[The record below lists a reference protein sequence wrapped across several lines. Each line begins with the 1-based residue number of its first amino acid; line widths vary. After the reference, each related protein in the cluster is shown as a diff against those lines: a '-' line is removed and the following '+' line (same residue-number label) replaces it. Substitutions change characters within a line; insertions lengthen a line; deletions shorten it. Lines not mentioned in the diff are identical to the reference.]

1 MRKVLL
7 SGAARTAIGDL
18 NGALSGVGAVQLGVA
33 ATAAALERSGISGD
47 KIEEAVFG
55 NVLQAGQGQ
64 NPARQ
69 AAMGAG
75 IPASVPAFTVNKVC
89 GSGLKALELGWQSIM
104 LGRADSVLA
113 GGMESMSQAPY
124 LLPALRAGARLGDA
138 KALDPILSDGLTD
151 AFGRYHMAIT
161 AENVASKYGIGRAEQ
176 DAFALASQQKYA
188 AAASKNLFADEIVAV
203 VVRQKKAETRVD
215 KDEHPRP
222 DTTLEKLARL
232 SPAFK
237 PDGTVTAGNAS
248 GINDGAAA
256 VVLAAEGSPA
266 AAALDGRRTV
276 RVRGFAAAGCDP
288 AEMGLG
294 PVYAVRK
301 LLRST
306 GLAAGDVDLWE
317 LNEAF
322 AAQSLAVLRDL
333 ALDPARV
340 NVNGGAI
347 ALGHPIGASGA
358 RIVVTLVHEMKRRQ
372 SAVGVAALCIGG
384 GMGLAVML
392 DNM

>member
-7 SGAARTAIGDL
+7 SGAARTPIGDL
-18 NGALSGVGAVQLGVA
+18 NGALAGVGAVQLGNLA
-33 ATAAALERSGISGD
+33 AAAALERSGIPKERID
-47 KIEEAVFG
+47 EAIFG

-69 AAMGAG
+69 VAMGAG
-75 IPASVPAFTVNKVC
+75 IPPSVPAFTVNKVC
-89 GSGLKALELGWQSIM
+89 GSGLKALELGWQSIL
-104 LGRADSVLA
+104 LGRADAVLA
-113 GGMESMSQAPY
+113 GGIESMSQAPY
-124 LLPALRAGARLGDA
+124 MLPGLRAGARLGDA

-151 AFGRYHMAIT
+151 VFGKYHMAIT
-161 AENVASKYGIGRAEQ
+161 AENLAGKYHIGRADQ
-176 DAFALASQQKYA
+176 DGFALASQQKYA
-188 AAASKNLFADEIVAV
+188 AAASKNLFADEIAAV
-203 VVRQKKAETRVD
+203 ILKQKKAEIRVD

-222 DTTLEKLARL
+222 DTTLEKLAKL

-256 VVLAAEGSPA
+256 LVLAAEGSPVA
-266 AAALDGRRTV
+266 AGIDGRRTV
-276 RVRGFAAAGCDP
+276 RIRDFAAAGCDP

-301 LLRST
+301 LLKAT
-306 GLAAGDVDLWE
+306 GLTTKDVDLWE

-322 AAQSLAVLRDL
+322 AAQSLAVLREL
-333 ALDPARV
+333 ALDQDRV

-372 SAVGVAALCIGG
+372 AGVGVAALCIGG

-392 DNM
+392 ENT

>member
-18 NGALSGVGAVQLGVA
+18 NGALSGVGAVQLGVVA
-33 ATAAALERSGISGD
+33 AEAALERSGISGD
-47 KIEEAVFG
+47 KVEEAVFG

-69 AAMGAG
+69 VAMGAG

-104 LGRADSVLA
+104 LGRADAVLA
-113 GGMESMSQAPY
+113 GGMESMSRAPY
-124 LLPALRAGARLGDA
+124 LLPAMRAGSRLGDA
-138 KALDPILSDGLTD
+138 KATDSIIGDGLTD
-151 AFGRYHMAIT
+151 VFGKYHMAIT
-161 AENVASKYGIGRAEQ
+161 AENVAAKYGITRGEQ
-176 DAFALASQQKYA
+176 DEFALESQRKYA
-188 AAASKNLFADEIVAV
+188 AAASKDLFAAEIAAV
-203 VVRQKKAETRVD
+203 VIKQKKAETRVD

-232 SPAFK
+232 LPAFK

-256 VVLAAEGSPA
+256 AVLAAEGSA
-266 AAALDGRRTV
+266 AAAGLDLGRTV

-301 LLRST
+301 LLRAT
-306 GLAAGDVDLWE
+306 GLSAGNVDLWE

-392 DNM
+392 ENM

>member
-18 NGALSGVGAVQLGVA
+18 NGALSGVGAVQLGVVA
-33 ATAAALERSGISGD
+33 ASTALERSGLSGD
-47 KIEEAVFG
+47 KVEEAVFG

-69 AAMGAG
+69 VAMGAG

-104 LGRADSVLA
+104 LGRADAVLA
-113 GGMESMSQAPY
+113 GGMESMSRAPY
-124 LLPALRAGARLGDA
+124 LLPAMRAGSRLGDA
-138 KALDPILSDGLTD
+138 KAPDSIIGDGLTD
-151 AFGRYHMAIT
+151 VFGKYHMAIT
-161 AENVASKYGIGRAEQ
+161 AENVAAKYGITRGEQ
-176 DAFALASQQKYA
+176 DEFALESQRKYA
-188 AAASKNLFADEIVAV
+188 AAASRDLFAAEIAAV
-203 VVRQKKAETRVD
+203 VIKQKKAEARVD

-232 SPAFK
+232 PPAFK

-256 VVLAAEGSPA
+256 AVLAAEGSA
-266 AAALDGRRTV
+266 AAAGLDLGRTV

-301 LLRST
+301 LLRAT
-306 GLAAGDVDLWE
+306 GLSAGNVDLWE

-392 DNM
+392 ENM

>member
-18 NGALSGVGAVQLGVA
+18 NGALSGVGAVRLGVA
-33 ATAAALERSGISGD
+33 AAAAALERAGIPGER
-47 KIEEAVFG
+47 IEEAVFG

-69 AAMGAG
+69 VAMGAG
-75 IPASVPAFTVNKVC
+75 IAASVPAFTVNKVC
-89 GSGLKALELGWQSIM
+89 GSGLKALELGWQSIA
-104 LGRADSVLA
+104 LGRADAILA
-113 GGMESMSQAPY
+113 GGMESMSRAPY
-124 LLPALRAGARLGDA
+124 LLPAMRAGARLGDA
-138 KALDPILSDGLTD
+138 KAQDSILSEGLTD
-151 AFGRYHMAIT
+151 AFGNCHMAIT
-161 AENVASKYGIGRAEQ
+161 AENLAAKYTISRAEQ
-176 DAFALASQQKYA
+176 DAFAFASQQKYA
-188 AAASKNLFADEIVAV
+188 AAAAKKLPDGEIAAV
-203 VVRQKKAETRVD
+203 VVKQKKAEITVD

-222 DTTLEKLARL
+222 DVTLEKLAGL

-237 PDGTVTAGNAS
+237 KDGTVTAGNSS

-266 AAALDGRRTV
+266 AAGLDGRWTV
-276 RVRGFAAAGCDP
+276 RIRDFAAAGCDP

-301 LLRST
+301 LLK
-306 GLAAGDVDLWE
+306 AAGMAAKNVDLWE

-322 AAQSLAVLRDL
+322 AAQSLAVLREL
-333 ALDPARV
+333 ALDPGLV

-347 ALGHPIGASGA
+347 ALGHPVGASGA
-358 RIVVTLVHEMKRRQ
+358 RIVVTLIHEMKRRK
-372 SAVGVAALCIGG
+372 AALGVAALCIGG

-392 DNM
+392 ENV